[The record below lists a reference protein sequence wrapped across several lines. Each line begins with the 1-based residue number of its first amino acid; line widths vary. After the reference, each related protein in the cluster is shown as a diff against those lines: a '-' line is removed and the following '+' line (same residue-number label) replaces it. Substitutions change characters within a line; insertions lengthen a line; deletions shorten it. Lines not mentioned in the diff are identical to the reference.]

1 MYFHT
6 FRIDCSWH
14 SCRKDT
20 ERQLP
25 ETVDIVTGFVFNF
38 IAMSSFPPTDAPDWC
53 NLNVLHRNSLPPRA
67 FFNNFTTAQEALS
80 YDEKRSTTLC
90 LNGQWKF
97 HHCISP
103 FEAPEGFQR
112 PDFDASQW
120 KDLNVPSMWQ
130 MEGYSKPHYS
140 NVEYVFPVDPP
151 FGLAA
156 HPPCPVSKL
165 TDRQCRTT
173 TTRLEA
179 ISRNSDC
186 PRM

>member
-1 MYFHT
+1 
-6 FRIDCSWH
+6 
-14 SCRKDT
+14 
-20 ERQLP
+20 
-25 ETVDIVTGFVFNF
+25 
-38 IAMSSFPPTDAPDWC
+38 MSSFPPTDAPDWC